1 MEKRI
6 ALILLLMVSTFV
18 SAKNDWKGKVVDEKG
33 EPVAYANVAV
43 LSPVDS
49 NVVCGAVTEE
59 DGSFHIVTD
68 VKDGI
73 MMVVMLGYQTQYLRP
88 VDGVLVRLVE
98 DAAMLE
104 GAVVSAVMPKT
115 KLTGEGLQTM
125 WRRLRPDPGTVRS
138 DPCQHQPEYPAGRPG
153 FVRARPQ
160 AAGGQDFPQRVLYR
174 GYSDAAGC
182 RRSPWPAGNRS
193 PYP

>member
-1 MEKRI
+1 MDKTMEKRI

-49 NVVCGAVTEE
+49 SVVCGAVTEE
-59 DGSFHIVTD
+59 DGSFYIVTD

-73 MMVVMLGYQTQYLRP
+73 MMVVMLGYQTQYLPP

-115 KLTGEGLQTM
+115 KLTGEGLQTSV
-125 WRRLRPDPGTVRS
+125 RGSVLENVGSAKDVLAKTPRSKVSRLLPT
-138 DPCQHQPEYPAGRPG
+138 PAHSTMPRY
-153 FVRARPQ
+153 
-160 AAGGQDFPQRVLYR
+160 AA
-174 GYSDAAGC
+174 
-182 RRSPWPAGNRS
+182 
-193 PYP
+193 